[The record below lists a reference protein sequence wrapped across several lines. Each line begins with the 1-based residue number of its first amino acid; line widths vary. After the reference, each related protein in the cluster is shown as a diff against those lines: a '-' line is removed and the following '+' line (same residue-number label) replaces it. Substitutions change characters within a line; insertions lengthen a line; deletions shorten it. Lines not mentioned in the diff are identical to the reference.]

1 MRSAPRRPMRAR
13 WAGSRASPASAA
25 ARARASR
32 SAARKPVSPSST
44 TAGTPPTRVATTGR
58 SAASASIAA
67 TGVPSFADV
76 RRRASNAACHSERNG
91 APAPLAE
98 GAEGRD
104 EQVRLL
110 DGREPADPAHD
121 EAPAGADL
129 RPDAVAERSGRVDAA
144 GEVEAVRNHGEALRG
159 RDLPGDE

>member
-13 WAGSRASPASAA
+13 RAGSGASPATAGARGPAPAA
-25 ARARASR
+25 AE
-32 SAARKPVSPSST
+32 
-44 TAGTPPTRVATTGR
+44 G
-58 SAASASIAA
+58 
-67 TGVPSFADV
+67 GVP
-76 RRRASNAACHSERNG
+76 
-91 APAPLAE
+91 PPLAE
-98 GAEGRD
+98 GAEGLD

-159 RDLPGDE
+159 RDLHGDEVVPNLLADRHESGRPAREDPLDRAEESGLRRREVAAEHVAVVGGG